1 MTAFHLTKRSFL
13 MTITYSN
20 KVATRFGIN
29 AALVAS
35 YLYERIGIDGK
46 RHHGRVWFRCAKRT
60 LTAFYPFCGVCA
72 VSSALKRL
80 IDNGVLVKREYN
92 VSRFDRT
99 LSYAFTDYGRTLMEE
114 E

>member
-1 MTAFHLTKRSFL
+1 MAAFQLLRKEQN

-20 KVATRFGIN
+20 KMATRFGIN

-35 YLYERIGIDGK
+35 YLYEGVSIDGR

-60 LTAFYPFCGVCA
+60 LTAFYPFCGICA

-92 VSRFDRT
+92 DSRFDRT
-99 LSYAFTDYGRTLMEE
+99 LSYAFTEYGRTLMEDE
-114 E
+114 